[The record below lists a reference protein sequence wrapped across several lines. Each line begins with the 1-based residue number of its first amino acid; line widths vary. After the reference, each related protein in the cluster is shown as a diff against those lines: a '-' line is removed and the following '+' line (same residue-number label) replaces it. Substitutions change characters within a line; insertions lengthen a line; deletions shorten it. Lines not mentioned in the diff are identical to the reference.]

1 MKRRSSIPVA
11 VAAAAALGLLLSPP
25 VRELLLSRM
34 SLHMNLQLPLL
45 VLCGAGMVL
54 PWRSTLARLL
64 APVNRVGLSGWL
76 LGTGL
81 FSVWMVPRALDAAVA
96 DPAVDAWKVASLLL
110 AGGLLM
116 LSWRPAGT
124 VVQAFFV
131 GNTVWMTVTVG
142 LLVAQSPVRLCN
154 AYLEDDQRLAGYGL
168 TLLGI
173 AAGAA
178 WLWGLRLRRL
188 AA

>member
-1 MKRRSSIPVA
+1 
-11 VAAAAALGLLLSPP
+11 LLLSPP

-34 SLHMNLQLPLL
+34 SLHMNLQVPLL
-45 VLCGAGMVL
+45 VLCGAGMVM

-64 APVNRVGLSGWL
+64 APANRLGLSGWL

-116 LSWRPAGT
+116 LS
-124 VVQAFFV
+124 
-131 GNTVWMTVTVG
+131 
-142 LLVAQSPVRLCN
+142 
-154 AYLEDDQRLAGYGL
+154 
-168 TLLGI
+168 
-173 AAGAA
+173 
-178 WLWGLRLRRL
+178 
-188 AA
+188 